1 MAHDERGR
9 EIPDPTPLEMPLGMR
24 KPESMED
31 MIRRFVRQEA
41 SRVAQAEGM
50 ESFEEADD
58 FEVEDD
64 DLSDAPTQYMVPEVG
79 PDGPESLDG
88 IKSLDPEEENNK
100 QAKVEVKKQTS
111 TEEPDDGQAP
121 QSE

>member
-1 MAHDERGR
+1 MRHDEKGR
-9 EIPDPTPLEMPLGMR
+9 EIPDPRPMEMPLGMR

-31 MIRRFVRQEA
+31 MIRRYVRVEA
-41 SRVAQAEGM
+41 SRIAQQEGM

-79 PDGPESLDG
+79 PEGPETLDG
-88 IKSLDPEEENNK
+88 VV
-100 QAKVEVKKQTS
+100 QAKPAPETEPEKKVEKS
-111 TEEPDDGQAP
+111 ETEESKD
-121 QSE
+121 